1 MRKVGKNRVAVLG
14 GGVLGCCTALV
25 LAQRG
30 ARVTLFDRAAE
41 LFSRTSIHN
50 EGRIHFGYVYA
61 GDPTLA
67 TAQTMIR
74 GALSFGPFLEKHLD
88 LMPQHFPLSSPT
100 IYLVHANTQRSV
112 DYLFGYFNAVHA
124 LIEDGV
130 QGQRSQYFGADLHRA
145 PRKWSSAELEQLFN
159 PARAIAAFDT
169 QEVCIEPYSLAKAF
183 RDRVAATPSI
193 ELRLCHTVK
202 SVGGADARLWV
213 ISDGPH
219 GVVRDHYD
227 HVVNA
232 LWDGRLAIDTT
243 FGISPKRPWLYR
255 FRYGVRFETRSIL
268 KVPLSLTIIHGPFG
282 GIACYRNGGMYLNWY
297 PVCRVAYSKSPVPPD
312 RPVYASDPERS
323 WIIRDTVSALSKIIP
338 VVGALNEE
346 ELDGAS
352 VIGGN
357 IFAWASSDTDDPT
370 SELHQ
375 RYDIGVVSAGNYHTV
390 DPGKL
395 SMAPHF
401 AEVCA
406 DRILP

>member
-1 MRKVGKNRVAVLG
+1 MAVLG

-124 LIEDGV
+124 LIEDAV

-193 ELRLCHTVK
+193 E
-202 SVGGADARLWV
+202 
-213 ISDGPH
+213 
-219 GVVRDHYD
+219 
-227 HVVNA
+227 
-232 LWDGRLAIDTT
+232 
-243 FGISPKRPWLYR
+243 
-255 FRYGVRFETRSIL
+255 
-268 KVPLSLTIIHGPFG
+268 
-282 GIACYRNGGMYLNWY
+282 
-297 PVCRVAYSKSPVPPD
+297 SKNS
-312 RPVYASDPERS
+312 
-323 WIIRDTVSALSKIIP
+323 T
-338 VVGALNEE
+338 
-346 ELDGAS
+346 
-352 VIGGN
+352 
-357 IFAWASSDTDDPT
+357 
-370 SELHQ
+370 
-375 RYDIGVVSAGNYHTV
+375 
-390 DPGKL
+390 
-395 SMAPHF
+395 
-401 AEVCA
+401 CA
-406 DRILP
+406 